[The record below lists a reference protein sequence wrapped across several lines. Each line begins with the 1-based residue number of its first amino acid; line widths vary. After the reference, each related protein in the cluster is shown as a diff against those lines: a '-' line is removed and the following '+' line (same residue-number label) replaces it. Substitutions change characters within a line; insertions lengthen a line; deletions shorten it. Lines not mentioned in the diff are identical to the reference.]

1 MFFPGFG
8 DKDAIVSVI
17 LLDVDA
23 VGTSFMLK
31 LSFAEKH
38 VRSCQRDLMVDTHH
52 STGDINE
59 DGSSAVHG
67 RSFLLA
73 IGML

>member
-8 DKDAIVSVI
+8 DKDAIVCMI
-17 LLDVDA
+17 LLDVDTM
-23 VGTSFMLK
+23 GSSFMLE
-31 LSFAEKH
+31 LSFAEKR
-38 VRSCQRDLMVDTHH
+38 VCSCQRDLMVDMYH

-67 RSFLLA
+67 RLFLLV
-73 IGML
+73 IGVL